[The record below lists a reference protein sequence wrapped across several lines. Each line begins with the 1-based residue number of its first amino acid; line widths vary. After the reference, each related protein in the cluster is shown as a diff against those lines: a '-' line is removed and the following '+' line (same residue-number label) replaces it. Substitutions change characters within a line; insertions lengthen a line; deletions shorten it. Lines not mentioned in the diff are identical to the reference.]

1 MRARV
6 ACAHQTQG
14 VKRLGEKKQTKKKH
28 KAGVKYMGLF
38 GRCSSYLVWARGLVD
53 PARVF
58 IMLLGLGLVS
68 HAIGLVHWS
77 HVVHQGNG
85 LHSLMNSAADGLA
98 DLGGS
103 GSS

>member
-1 MRARV
+1 
-6 ACAHQTQG
+6 
-14 VKRLGEKKQTKKKH
+14 
-28 KAGVKYMGLF
+28 MGLF
-38 GRCSSYLVWARGLVD
+38 GRCSSYLVWAGGLVD
-53 PARVF
+53 PACVF

-68 HAIGLVHWS
+68 HAIGFVHWS

>member
-1 MRARV
+1 MCVCVRAP
-6 ACAHQTQG
+6 TKPKG
-14 VKRLGEKKQTKKKH
+14 LKDLGEKKERKKH
-28 KAGVKYMGLF
+28 KAGGKYMGLF
-38 GRCSSYLVWARGLVD
+38 GRCSSYLVWAGGLVD
-53 PARVF
+53 PACVF

-68 HAIGLVHWS
+68 HAIGFVHWS